1 MAEPNMDAI
10 LPVLRRVCGLGDDDS
25 FDSDLLVYA
34 GGAFSQLAQ
43 VGIGKEDFILTD
55 DTQTW
60 KDLLGP
66 EAIAYSPIVNAT
78 KQFVQ
83 LSVRLLFDP
92 PQPSA
97 LRHTERV
104 LDEQLWR
111 LQVHADTLLKE
122 GGVIN
127 GVPEPTQ
134 PIEYGGLSGSLWSSR
149 DEMGRT

>member
-1 MAEPNMDAI
+1 MLREDQEILHYYGGDKMAETMDAI

-34 GGAFSQLAQ
+34 GGTLSQLAQ
-43 VGIGKEDFILTD
+43 VGVGREDFILVD
-55 DTQTW
+55 ETQTW
-60 KDLLGP
+60 EDLLGP
-66 EAIAYSPIVNAT
+66 EAIAYSPIVNST

-97 LRHTERV
+97 ISHTEKV
-104 LDEQLWR
+104 LDEHLWR
-111 LQVHADTLLKE
+111 LQVHADTLLKK

-127 GVPEPTQ
+127 GIPEP
-134 PIEYGGLSGSLWSSR
+134 IEPT
-149 DEMGRT
+149 EP